1 MNEKVNITFSLKML
15 YPMERSRER
24 CASNN
29 LSRDNE
35 NLLLVAAF
43 ILQSR
48 ASGKDPILMKEIN
61 LL

>member
-1 MNEKVNITFSLKML
+1 MS
-15 YPMERSRER
+15 
-24 CASNN
+24 SNS

-43 ILQSR
+43 YTR
-48 ASGKDPILMKEIN
+48 ASGKDPILMNIIN